1 MTPKTIRLLKS
12 LNKLRKAG
20 SMAMTHKDKKAIHDA
35 PAQMAGEI
43 LYKQYNHL
51 INPNDNWD

>member
-1 MTPKTIRLLKS
+1 MTPKTLRLLKS

-20 SMAMTHKDKKAIHDA
+20 SVALSHKDKKSIQEL
-35 PAQMAGEI
+35 PTQMAGEI

>member
-20 SMAMTHKDKKAIHDA
+20 SMAMSHKDKKAIKEM
-35 PAQMAGEI
+35 PSKMAGEI